1 MKPKPKKILYCEN
14 TIGWLTEK
22 LFVCLLKLRKKATK
36 MKYIFIIII
45 ITILSLKSIGQ
56 TNCSISN
63 HYNDFIK
70 IHKLTSEGHTYLSSQ
85 VVQTNKSSCFSN
97 LINNNTSF
105 IDYLLTNFFTHSNYK
120 SHLKL
125 KDSNTLNN
133 AYILDLK
140 NSRSFDSIMI
150 ELVSKTVEKTTPKDT
165 VSFDEIMNIAVKYFL
180 IKEITEDDY
189 YAAQIC
195 TGNNAIKKTEKERK
209 PFIEAFC
216 FSSIFKHY
224 DGEEYN
230 MHEELVNTVLEIYK
244 VNLGISK
251 NEKLLR
257 AQGGMFLLMRSNENL
272 KKMLKSEY
280 EKNKEF
286 LPFILNDK

>member
-1 MKPKPKKILYCEN
+1 
-14 TIGWLTEK
+14 
-22 LFVCLLKLRKKATK
+22 
-36 MKYIFIIII
+36 MKYTFLTTII

-56 TNCSISN
+56 TSCNISN

-85 VVQTNKSSCFSN
+85 VFKTNKSSCFSN

-105 IDYLLTNFFTHSNYK
+105 IDYLLTNFFKHANYK
-120 SHLKL
+120 THLKL
-125 KDSNTLNN
+125 KDTNTLNN
-133 AYILDLK
+133 TYILDLK
-140 NSRSFDSIMI
+140 NDRMFDSIMI
-150 ELVSKTVEKTTPKDT
+150 ELVRKTVEKTRPKDT
-165 VSFDEIMNIAVKYFL
+165 VSFDDIMNIAVKYFL

-224 DGEEYN
+224 EGEEYN
-230 MHEELVNTVLEIYK
+230 MHDELVNTVLEIYK
-244 VNLGISK
+244 VNLGIGK

-257 AQGGMFLLMRSNENL
+257 AQGGMFLLMRKNENL

-280 EKNKEF
+280 EKNKVF